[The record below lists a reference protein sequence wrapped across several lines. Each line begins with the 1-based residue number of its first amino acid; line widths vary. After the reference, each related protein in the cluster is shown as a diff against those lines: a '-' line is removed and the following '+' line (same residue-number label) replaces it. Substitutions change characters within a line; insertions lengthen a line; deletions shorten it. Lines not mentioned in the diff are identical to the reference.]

1 MAISTR
7 THPMRDGWDMH
18 DYPEGPKQAHPP
30 SYSIAE
36 IVFMDGTKHEFMVK
50 ASPSVVPHLV
60 KEMKNTGYLTLWND
74 HDTLCIRADQVK
86 HFAMREIT
94 KQSTKEQP

>member
-1 MAISTR
+1 MAMYSQQPR
-7 THPMRDGWDMH
+7 RKDWDSSEYDDRDTT
-18 DYPEGPKQAHPP
+18 YRE

-60 KEMKNTGYLTLWND
+60 KEMKATGYLTLWND
-74 HDTLCIRADQVK
+74 SDTLCIRADQIK
-86 HFAMREIT
+86 HFSMREVTT
-94 KQSTKEQP
+94 K

>member
-1 MAISTR
+1 MAIYTQQPRRGDPWDLSDYDESKR
-7 THPMRDGWDMH
+7 PM
-18 DYPEGPKQAHPP
+18 PP
-30 SYSIAE
+30 AYSIAE

-86 HFAMREIT
+86 HFAMRELT
-94 KQSTKEQP
+94 KQQEK

>member
-1 MAISTR
+1 MAISTQQPR
-7 THPMRDGWDMH
+7 RKLDECDPWDKYDDRDAAPMYRDV
-18 DYPEGPKQAHPP
+18 
-30 SYSIAE
+30 YSIAE

-74 HDTLCIRADQVK
+74 SDTLCVRADQVK
-86 HFAMREIT
+86 HFSMREVTT
-94 KQSTKEQP
+94 K

>member
-1 MAISTR
+1 MAIYSQR
-7 THPMRDGWDMH
+7 PVNAPPWDLH
-18 DYPEGPKQAHPP
+18 DYDEAKPRPH

-60 KEMKNTGYLTLWND
+60 KEMKATGYLTLWND

-86 HFAMREIT
+86 HFSMREVTT
-94 KQSTKEQP
+94 K

>member
-1 MAISTR
+1 MAIYTQQPRRKDWDLNEYPER
-7 THPMRDGWDMH
+7 TMRD
-18 DYPEGPKQAHPP
+18 
-30 SYSIAE
+30 SYSVAE

-94 KQSTKEQP
+94 NQPTKEQP